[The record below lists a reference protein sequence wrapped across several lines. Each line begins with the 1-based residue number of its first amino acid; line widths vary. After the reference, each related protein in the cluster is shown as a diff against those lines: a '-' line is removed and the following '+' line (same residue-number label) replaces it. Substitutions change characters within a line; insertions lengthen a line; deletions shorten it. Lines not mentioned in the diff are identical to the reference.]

1 MTNDKSASYVKDF
14 RIASINGQ
22 MLPVI
27 LVAVALM
34 IVDLKVRFFSDMSD
48 TAKVNAVSP
57 NLDLNRH
64 VILPKSVHQSY
75 LKTLDELDRKTPLV
89 NEDTPGGE
97 PEARAVVSQ
106 ESKGWQ
112 SNGFDYRLL
121 AIFNGKK
128 QFAVLDRK
136 TMSTGDREVVQVSR
150 GDLIGS
156 YEVTDLLPLGVT
168 LTNNQG
174 DRVSLVLFE
183 PSVED

>member
-1 MTNDKSASYVKDF
+1 MTNDKSASYGKYF
-14 RIASINGQ
+14 RIAGVNRQ

-27 LVAVALM
+27 LVVAALM
-34 IVDLKVRFFSDMSD
+34 IFDLKVRFYSGMSD
-48 TAKVNAVSP
+48 TVKVNAVSP
-57 NLDLNRH
+57 NLILNRD
-64 VILPKSVHQSY
+64 VILQKSIHQSY
-75 LKTLDELDRKTPLV
+75 LKKLDELDRKTPMV
-89 NEDTPGGE
+89 NDDTSGE

-121 AIFNGKK
+121 AIFNGKN

-136 TMSTGDREVVQVSR
+136 TMATGDREVVQVSR

-156 YEVTDLLPLGVT
+156 YEVIDLLPLGVT

-174 DRVSLVLFE
+174 DTVSLVLFE